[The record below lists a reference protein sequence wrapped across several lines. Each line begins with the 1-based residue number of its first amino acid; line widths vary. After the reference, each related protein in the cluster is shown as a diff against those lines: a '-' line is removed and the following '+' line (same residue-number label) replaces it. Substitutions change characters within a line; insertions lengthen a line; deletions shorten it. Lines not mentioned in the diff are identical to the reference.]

1 MCVCGSDRNPGFRQC
16 CGSLSLKRKEEA
28 VKELQKAY
36 MDDTIVNHPK
46 YEEIML
52 MTLHDVIPHLSHHGL
67 NILTGRIDLLKRMKG
82 ASK

>member
-16 CGSLSLKRKEEA
+16 CGSLSLQRKEEA
-28 VKELQKAY
+28 VKELQKTY

-52 MTLHDVIPHLSHHGL
+52 MSHHGL